1 MPARLPGVA
10 LGLPLLLD
18 LERAAA
24 ILAAF
29 AAVLIF
35 TVFTSRGYLPT
46 LMGNILGYDV
56 DRQQKL
62 EREVA
67 QLDKRSEPRV
77 ERLEMAIHGYDGL
90 LAEMGR
96 EMLELRR
103 RVAVLD
109 DADQE
114 S

>member
-1 MPARLPGVA
+1 
-10 LGLPLLLD
+10 
-18 LERAAA
+18 
-24 ILAAF
+24 
-29 AAVLIF
+29 
-35 TVFTSRGYLPT
+35 
-46 LMGNILGYDV
+46 
-56 DRQQKL
+56 
-62 EREVA
+62 
-67 QLDKRSEPRV
+67 
-77 ERLEMAIHGYDGL
+77 MAIHGYDGL